1 MRKEVIEFAEA
12 MEIKLQ
18 KYDGI
23 KKSWKETDNEYLY
36 SRLMCQ
42 LYELDRCTRLDIDDA
57 EAAETLINISN
68 FAMMLRDNI
77 LNRKEGDDGSQQA

>member
-42 LYELDRCTRLDIDDA
+42 LYELDRCARLDIDDA